1 MLPAAASR
9 DGVTIV
15 IVPMVALRQDMC
27 ERSNEKGIPCAEWD
41 GKRPPYHARIILA
54 TPESAVTPA
63 FGRFIEE
70 KKRSHQLERIVID
83 ECHMILESTDQW
95 RPKVRQLKEMAG
107 KGVQVLYLTATLPPS
122 EEAAF
127 HEAIGVPEREMFTLR
142 DRTVR
147 PNTAYAVIGYEKK
160 EEDEEVRQLVEEKL
174 DQYPEP
180 GQVIVYCRKVE
191 QAKRLAVV
199 LGCSVYHRTV
209 GDQKKK
215 KGILHRLTGQTERVF
230 TATNALG
237 VGIDAP
243 TIRAVIH
250 VGIPKELK
258 QYSQESGRAGRDGQ
272 ASEAIIMQANTTDRN
287 GRRRREVGYDTEDV
301 MKEFVAGER
310 CRRAVLDGYID
321 GQFDRRDCEEEEQR
335 CDVCRGIT
343 AVEGRRRVRVVAR
356 VEEDVSPDTQ
366 PPEAHSIIPEA
377 YTPDGEEDRAVVNIG
392 VRRRRSDVEMVE
404 SEDANKRRRTEESEG
419 MEKARRT
426 HERQEHR
433 RRDSAI
439 EKAEA
444 GEKMEGQYRFWQE
457 RCEICHINGRAS
469 VGHHSWRDCPDGEER
484 EAVRQVWEA
493 LGEIEFEAYTG
504 CFDCWAPQG
513 ICQAWETVENGRCS
527 RYRRA
532 RGGQCQFPGV
542 LRDTV
547 AAVVGV
553 GRAEL
558 IEDFVQ
564 TTAAK
569 ERVKLDGSQE
579 SAVGQWMPW
588 LRRKAKIGEVET
600 SGLGRIF
607 WELG

>member
-1 MLPAAASR
+1 
-9 DGVTIV
+9 
-15 IVPMVALRQDMC
+15 
-27 ERSNEKGIPCAEWD
+27 
-41 GKRPPYHARIILA
+41 
-54 TPESAVTPA
+54 
-63 FGRFIEE
+63 
-70 KKRSHQLERIVID
+70 
-83 ECHMILESTDQW
+83 
-95 RPKVRQLKEMAG
+95 
-107 KGVQVLYLTATLPPS
+107 
-122 EEAAF
+122 
-127 HEAIGVPEREMFTLR
+127 MFTLR

-147 PNTAYAVIGYEKK
+147 PNIAYTVVGYEKK

-174 DQYPEP
+174 DQHPEP

-215 KGILHRLTGQTERVF
+215 KGILRRLTGQTERVF

-272 ASEAIIMQANTTDRN
+272 ASEAIIIQANTTDRN

-321 GQFDRRDCEEEEQR
+321 GQFDRRGCEEEEQR

-343 AVEGRRRVRVVAR
+343 TVEGRRRVRVVGR
-356 VEEDVSPDTQ
+356 VEEDVSPDRRT
-366 PPEAHSIIPEA
+366 PEAHSIVPEA
-377 YTPDGEEDRAVVNIG
+377 YTPDGEEDRAVANIG
-392 VRRRRSDVEMVE
+392 VRRRRSDVGVAEAE
-404 SEDANKRRRTEESEG
+404 EANKRRRTEESEG

-433 RRDSAI
+433 SRDSAI

-469 VGHHSWRDCPDGEER
+469 VGHHGWRDCPDGEER

-493 LGEIEFEAYTG
+493 LGGIKFEAYTG
-504 CFDCWAPQG
+504 CFDC
-513 ICQAWETVENGRCS
+513 
-527 RYRRA
+527 
-532 RGGQCQFPGV
+532 
-542 LRDTV
+542 
-547 AAVVGV
+547 
-553 GRAEL
+553 
-558 IEDFVQ
+558 
-564 TTAAK
+564 
-569 ERVKLDGSQE
+569 
-579 SAVGQWMPW
+579 
-588 LRRKAKIGEVET
+588 
-600 SGLGRIF
+600 
-607 WELG
+607 